1 MERSH
6 SFDRAIGKN
15 ENRTKKYRMQIEQT
29 KEVERTKKEEKSSS
43 EEKKEGD
50 KEPESERNR

>member
-6 SFDRAIGKN
+6 SFNRAIGKIV
-15 ENRTKKYRMQIEQT
+15 NRTKKYRMQIEQT
-29 KEVERTKKEEKSSS
+29 KEVERTQKEEKSSP

>member
-15 ENRTKKYRMQIEQT
+15 ENRTKKYRTQIEQT

-50 KEPESERNR
+50 K